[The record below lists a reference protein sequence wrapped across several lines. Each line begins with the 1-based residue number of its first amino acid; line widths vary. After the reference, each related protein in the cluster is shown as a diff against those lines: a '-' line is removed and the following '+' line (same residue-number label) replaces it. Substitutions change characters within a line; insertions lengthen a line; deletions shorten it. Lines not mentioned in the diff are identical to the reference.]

1 MRIAILLAL
10 GLVFSLGCAR
20 VRVEAPK
27 EAFKVDINMR
37 LDVYQHVEKDIND
50 IESIVSGG
58 KAPEK
63 SVAKDKQSLLSSFI
77 TCAYAEDG
85 LSPEVEQAAL
95 SRKGR
100 YSELTSLE
108 EKGIVGENKLGLVV
122 VRNPGAADASVEKI
136 VSAENSNRMDI
147 YQAIAKKNGTSVEE
161 VQKLYAKR
169 LQRDVV
175 SGTPIEVLNESTGQ
189 YSWQTK

>member
-122 VRNPGAADASVEKI
+122 VRNPGAADAPVEKI